1 MSMGQE
7 APMAKAVT
15 LNGVTPVPYR
25 LSISMINLKLERRV
39 LALWINL
46 ASKTQNSLI
55 EDLKENLVKAF
66 SPLLKNKRNIPR
78 KLSLVLKILKKN
90 KTKCS
95 SQGKKDKTK
104 RKSHRSKKIARV
116 TRLVLS
122 ELLDN

>member
-25 LSISMINLKLERRV
+25 LSISMINLKLE
-39 LALWINL
+39 
-46 ASKTQNSLI
+46 NSLI
-55 EDLKENLVKAF
+55 EDLKENLVKAY
-66 SPLLKNKRNIPR
+66 SPLLKNKRSIAR
-78 KLSLVLKILKKN
+78 KLSQALKILNQN

-95 SQGKKDKTK
+95 SLGKKDKTK

-122 ELLDN
+122 ESLDN

>member
-55 EDLKENLVKAF
+55 EDLKENLVKAY
-66 SPLLKNKRNIPR
+66 SPLLKNKRSIAR
-78 KLSLVLKILKKN
+78 KLSQALKILNQN

-95 SQGKKDKTK
+95 SLGKKDKTK

-122 ELLDN
+122 E